1 MKRKGVLV
9 LVLLVAIFASS
20 SLFAASTFSVG
31 SVNYYSY
38 FDLEA
43 GNSEN
48 FIPGIRAEFFFS
60 DYLGVS
66 ADAWVLPDSV
76 PDYNYYEMMYIVD
89 VVLRFPLGLIE
100 PYIATGPA
108 YFGIIWGDYAE
119 TEEDAFAYNVRAG
132 VDFNILDWLSLGI
145 ETNFIVDDVVA
156 FFEAMAD
163 STSEEIANAIKYY
176 SKIGISA
183 KVKF

>member
-9 LVLLVAIFASS
+9 LVLLIAIFASG
-20 SLFAASTFSVG
+20 SLFAASTFSIG

-43 GNSEN
+43 GNSED

-66 ADAWVLPDSV
+66 ADALVLDSV
-76 PDYNYYEMMYIVD
+76 PDFDYYEMMYIVD

-108 YFGIIWGDYAE
+108 YFGYIWGDETVTAE
-119 TEEDAFAYNVRAG
+119 DSFAYNVRGG
-132 VDFNILDWLSLGI
+132 VDFNILDWLSVGA
-145 ETNFIVDDVVA
+145 EVNFLVPDVAA
-156 FFEAMAD
+156 FFENIGEL
-163 STSEEIANAIKYY
+163 TEEEIKEN
-176 SKIGISA
+176 SLIGISA
-183 KVKF
+183 KIKF